1 MKKIAFIT
9 IFILILVTSLVKN
22 STKEME
28 DKIFVLNENIRSLKL
43 ELGDIILEFN
53 YLSSPDKLIQYQY
66 QFFEK
71 NLTKVDITRIKKIT
85 EKNNLIKIS
94 DLIKKSNG
102 E

>member
-1 MKKIAFIT
+1 MKKMAFIT

-53 YLSSPDKLIQYQY
+53 YLSSPDKLTQYQY

-71 NLTKVDITRIKKIT
+71 NLTKIDITRIKKIT

>member
-43 ELGDIILEFN
+43 ELGDILLEFH
-53 YLSSPDKLIQYQY
+53 YLSSPDKLTQYQY

-71 NLTKVDITRIKKIT
+71 NLTKIDITRIKKIT
-85 EKNNLIKIS
+85 KKNNLIKIS

>member
-1 MKKIAFIT
+1 MAFIT

-53 YLSSPDKLIQYQY
+53 YLSSPDKLTQYQY

-71 NLTKVDITRIKKIT
+71 NLTKIDITRIKKIT

>member
-71 NLTKVDITRIKKIT
+71 NLTKIDITRIKKIT

>member
-1 MKKIAFIT
+1 MKKMAFIT

-71 NLTKVDITRIKKIT
+71 NLTKIDITRIKKIT

>member
-1 MKKIAFIT
+1 MAFIT

>member
-53 YLSSPDKLIQYQY
+53 YLSSPDKLTQYQY

-71 NLTKVDITRIKKIT
+71 NLTKIDITRIKKIT

>member
-43 ELGDIILEFN
+43 ELGDILLEFN
-53 YLSSPDKLIQYQY
+53 YLSSPDKLTQYQY

-71 NLTKVDITRIKKIT
+71 NLTKIDITRIKKIT

>member
-1 MKKIAFIT
+1 MKKMAFIT